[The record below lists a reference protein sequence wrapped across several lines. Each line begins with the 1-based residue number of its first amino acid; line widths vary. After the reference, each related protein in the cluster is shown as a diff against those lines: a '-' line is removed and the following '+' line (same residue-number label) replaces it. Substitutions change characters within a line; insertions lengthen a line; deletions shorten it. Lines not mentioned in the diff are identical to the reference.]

1 MSAAAAH
8 IRAIAIL
15 PGVVVLVVPGL
26 IVYNANTINFGWAI
40 QPPLNFVLIAAGI
53 VCIAFGL
60 FLMFQTIS
68 LFASEGKGTLAPW
81 EPPKNL
87 VVKGIYRYVRNPM
100 ISGVLFILCGE
111 SLILGSVAMVSWF
124 LAFLVGNMIYL
135 PLLEEPGLEKRFGE
149 SYLLYQ
155 KNVPRWIPRTK
166 PWEQPV
172 EPLKKSN
179 H

>member
-1 MSAAAAH
+1 MSAAAH
-8 IRAIAIL
+8 IRAITIL
-15 PGVVVLVVPGL
+15 PGVAVLVIPGL
-26 IVYNANTINFGWAI
+26 IIYSAKTIDFGWAL
-40 QPPLNFVLIAAGI
+40 QPPLNFLLISAGTT
-53 VCIAFGL
+53 CIAFGL

-87 VVKGIYRYVRNPM
+87 VVKGVYRHVRNPM

-111 SLILGSVAMVSWF
+111 SLILGSVAMVFWF

-135 PLLEEPGLEKRFGE
+135 PLLEEPGLERRFGE
-149 SYLLYQ
+149 SYLVYK
-155 KNVPRWIPRTK
+155 KNVPPWFPRTK
-166 PWEQPV
+166 PWEQRV